1 MRIIVRLSPQFDLC
15 FALAELLAP
24 EPLLPA
30 RLFGLDRKPPAWF
43 DDARRFGWSFWMAVP
58 DALDTQPPAGSIE
71 EFLDALAALPTEA
84 MFERIHR
91 GLFHTG
97 PGEPQRP
104 QKREW
109 LHFVGVEGQDRLAT
123 GGTAS
128 DAAKVF
134 RILRGFAK
142 RFEPVWQMAKPRL
155 VASAKSTERLARSG
169 DLPKVARALDL
180 AVDGG
185 EARGQLRALRGG
197 WSIETAEIG
206 TAYLIPGLFNPR
218 RLYNA
223 ADERRPVVMFFPYNA
238 VPLAE
243 LGVEQAAAPIDPWLV
258 SRAAGDPT
266 RAAIIRRLAVGPRT
280 ASDLIADLGLSK
292 ATISHHIFQLREAGL
307 IDEHRNGKSI
317 LLSLRLKTFAGLSDA
332 FQRELGRD

>member
-1 MRIIVRLSPQFDLC
+1 MRILVRLSPQFDLC
-15 FALAELLAP
+15 YALAELLAP

-30 RLFGLDRKPPAWF
+30 RPFGLDRKLPRWLKQ
-43 DDARRFGWSFWMAVP
+43 ARRFGWSFWMAVP
-58 DALDTQPPAGSIE
+58 DVLDDRPPARSIE
-71 EFLDALAALPTEA
+71 EFLDGLAALPAGT
-84 MFERIHR
+84 MFERIRR
-91 GLFHTG
+91 GLFHTE

-123 GGTAS
+123 QGTES
-128 DAAKVF
+128 DKAEVLA
-134 RILRGFAK
+134 ILRAFAE
-142 RFEPVWQMAKPRL
+142 RFETVWRAAESRL
-155 VASAKSTERLARSG
+155 SASAKSAERLARSG

-185 EARGQLRALRGG
+185 EAGGRLRALRGG
-197 WSIETAEIG
+197 WSIATDDIG

-223 ADERRPVVMFFPYNA
+223 ADERRPVVLFFPFNA

-243 LGVEQAAAPIDPWLV
+243 LGVAPATAEIDPWLV
-258 SRAAGDPT
+258 ARAAGDPT
-266 RAAIIRRLAVGPRT
+266 RAAILRLLAVRPQT
-280 ASDLIADLGLSK
+280 ASDLLAELGLSK

-307 IDEHRNGKSI
+307 IDEERHGKSVR
-317 LLSLRLKTFAGLSDA
+317 LSLRRATFAGLSDA
-332 FQRELGRD
+332 FRKELGRD